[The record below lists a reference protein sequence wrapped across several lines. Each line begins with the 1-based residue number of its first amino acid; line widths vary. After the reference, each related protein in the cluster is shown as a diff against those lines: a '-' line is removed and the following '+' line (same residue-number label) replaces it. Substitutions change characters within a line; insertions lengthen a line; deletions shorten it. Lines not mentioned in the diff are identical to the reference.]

1 MSVNIVQLQRGISI
15 PEFMKQYGTED
26 KCISALESQ
35 RWPNGFICLSC
46 GNKNYCILK
55 TKRLYQCNSA
65 IDKHPLLLAQC
76 FILQSF
82 HLERGF

>member
-1 MSVNIVQLQRGISI
+1 MSVNIVQLQRGMSI

-35 RWPNGFICLSC
+35 RWPNGFICPSC

-55 TKRLYQCNSA
+55 TKRLYQPELC
-65 IDKHPLLLAQC
+65 IRKGLHRRWYWG
-76 FILQSF
+76 ILYFSI
-82 HLERGF
+82 